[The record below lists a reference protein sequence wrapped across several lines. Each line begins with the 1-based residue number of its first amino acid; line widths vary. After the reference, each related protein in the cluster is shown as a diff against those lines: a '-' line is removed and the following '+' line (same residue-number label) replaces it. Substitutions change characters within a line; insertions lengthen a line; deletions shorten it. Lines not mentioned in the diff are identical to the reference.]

1 MYERVDTEHDNEPV
15 FRLIYSSHSRIP
27 AADTPSELGEIFTT
41 ARRNNRALGV
51 TGALVVSEDAFSQA
65 LEGDEQVVRDLY
77 ARIGE
82 DPRHEHV
89 TLLRAETVPGRTFG
103 RWAMAKV
110 AADGGPD
117 IRLLSNAQR
126 QTIVAA
132 GADHHVTPD
141 QESVL
146 SFMRDSVDQPVI
158 PQ

>member
-1 MYERVDTEHDNEPV
+1 
-15 FRLIYSSHSRIP
+15 
-27 AADTPSELGEIFTT
+27 
-41 ARRNNRALGV
+41 
-51 TGALVVSEDAFSQA
+51 
-65 LEGDEQVVRDLY
+65 
-77 ARIGE
+77 
-82 DPRHEHV
+82 
-89 TLLRAETVPGRTFG
+89 
-103 RWAMAKV
+103 MAKV

-146 SFMRDSVDQPVI
+146 SFMRDSVDHPVI